1 MHLYHQYYNKVCMLR
16 IITKYLS
23 YNAITFNGDLD
34 RCQYSCCVA
43 VDSLSAI
50 FDSQIKTQYNIKLF
64 NRLPNFR
71 HEWHIKTHCYTLKNK
86 QRINKLST
94 NDYVICKYVVN
105 RMSDFSLKSLI
116 RLTNLQIT

>member
-1 MHLYHQYYNKVCMLR
+1 M
-16 IITKYLS
+16 
-23 YNAITFNGDLD
+23 FNGDLD
-34 RCQYSCCVA
+34 RCQYACCVA

-50 FDSQIKTQYNIKLF
+50 FDSKIKTQYNIKLF

-94 NDYVICKYVVN
+94 NDYVIRKYVVN

-116 RLTNLQIT
+116 RLTNLQITYTLVLSLFIRCLFLSVQQ

>member
-1 MHLYHQYYNKVCMLR
+1 M
-16 IITKYLS
+16 
-23 YNAITFNGDLD
+23 FNGDLD
-34 RCQYSCCVA
+34 RCQYKCCVA

-50 FDSQIKTQYNIKLF
+50 FDSKIKTQYNIKFKLF

-116 RLTNLQIT
+116 RLTNLQIPPSWKMLQAGGLNK